1 MSQAHIHSDIF
12 LLIFT
17 NLSLDFRLQK
27 PSKMGADDKFK
38 IMSMAFSMWAAM
50 IQSTINSQCGQL
62 QPARSHAIRSKF
74 QAWFSPAF
82 RVVSPSLQCQ
92 GVMSVQCDYQAVR
105 WRRSTRVC
113 VCVCVSSLHSWR
125 GDLLFCFRFDCKWS
139 NLTLKLNSSSYPGVS
154 SNR

>member
-62 QPARSHAIRSKF
+62 
-74 QAWFSPAF
+74 
-82 RVVSPSLQCQ
+82 
-92 GVMSVQCDYQAVR
+92 
-105 WRRSTRVC
+105 
-113 VCVCVSSLHSWR
+113 
-125 GDLLFCFRFDCKWS
+125 
-139 NLTLKLNSSSYPGVS
+139 
-154 SNR
+154 